1 MTQSFSANFDNYKKT
16 WSVQTELPISFTV
29 QYSSDVFNPKNH
41 DLLNCGSNNSNRRII
56 VIDRNVY
63 KLYSNQ
69 LVSYFEQL
77 KVDGKVLIIDSDEEN
92 KTWDNANKIL
102 QFFETEGLLR
112 REPVIAIGGGVLL
125 DIVGYC
131 ASIYRRGVPY
141 IKVPTTLLAIVDA
154 SVGAKVAVNH
164 FDRRNRIGAYY
175 PAIATLIDKR
185 FIATQSERE
194 IVNGIAEILKLAII
208 KDAELFELLE
218 TNYETLINEKFLF
231 GAVPV
236 RVINLAITGM
246 IEELAPNLWEKK
258 LDRCVDFGHTF
269 SPIIEMQNIPN
280 LLHGEAVIL
289 DCLFSSCIAYNR
301 TYLSAKDLDR
311 IFTTTKNLKL
321 PIFHE
326 DFTKI
331 ELLLK
336 SLSDTMKHRNGNQ
349 YLPLPLGIGNY
360 KIINDLTNDE
370 IQKAINTFSQ
380 YKE

>member
-1 MTQSFSANFDNYKKT
+1 MNQSFSANFDNYKKT
-16 WSVQTELPISFTV
+16 WSINTELPVSFTI
-29 QYSSDVFNPKNH
+29 QYSSDIFNPKNH
-41 DLLNCGSNNSNRRII
+41 DLIDVGQSNSNRKII
-56 VIDRNVY
+56 VIDKNVHN
-63 KLYSNQ
+63 LHSNRI
-69 LVSYFEQL
+69 LSYFDEL
-77 KVDGKVLIIDSDEEN
+77 KIDGRILVIDSDEEN

-102 QFFETEGLLR
+102 KFFEDEGLLR

-154 SVGAKVAVNH
+154 SVGSKVAINH
-164 FDRRNRIGAYY
+164 FDRRNRLGAYY
-175 PAIATLIDKR
+175 PALATLIDKK
-185 FIATQSERE
+185 FISTQSERE

-208 KDAELFELLE
+208 KDRELFELLE
-218 TNYETLINEKFLF
+218 TNYETLINEKFQF

-236 RVINLAITGM
+236 RVINLAISGM

-258 LDRCVDFGHTF
+258 LDRCVDFGHSF

-289 DCLFSSCIAYNR
+289 DCLFSSCIAYGR
-301 TYLSAKDLDR
+301 TYISNDELIR
-311 IFTTTKNLKL
+311 IFRTAKNLKL
-321 PIFHE
+321 PTFHE

-331 ELLLK
+331 DLLLK

-360 KIINDLTNDE
+360 KIVNDVSGDE
-370 IQKAINTFSQ
+370 IDSAIKCF
-380 YKE
+380 KDFK

>member
-1 MTQSFSANFDNYKKT
+1 MNQSFSANFDNYKKT
-16 WSVQTELPISFTV
+16 WSINTELPVSFTI
-29 QYSSDVFNPKNH
+29 QYSSDIFNPKNH
-41 DLLNCGSNNSNRRII
+41 DLIDVGQSNSNRKII
-56 VIDRNVY
+56 VIDKNVHN
-63 KLYSNQ
+63 LHSNRIMNYFDELKIDGRI
-69 LVSYFEQL
+69 LV
-77 KVDGKVLIIDSDEEN
+77 IDSDEEN
-92 KTWDNANKIL
+92 KTWNNANKIL
-102 QFFETEGLLR
+102 KFFEDEGLLR

-154 SVGAKVAVNH
+154 SVGSKVAINH
-164 FDRRNRIGAYY
+164 FDRRNRLGAYY
-175 PAIATLIDKR
+175 PALATLIDKK
-185 FIATQSERE
+185 FISTQSERE

-208 KDAELFELLE
+208 KDRELFELLE
-218 TNYETLINEKFLF
+218 TNYETLINEKFQF

-236 RVINLAITGM
+236 RVINLAISGM

-258 LDRCVDFGHTF
+258 LDRCVDFGHSF

-289 DCLFSSCIAYNR
+289 DCLFSSCIAYGR
-301 TYLSAKDLDR
+301 TYISNDELIR
-311 IFTTTKNLKL
+311 IFRTAKNLKL
-321 PIFHE
+321 PTFHE

-331 ELLLK
+331 DLLLK

-360 KIINDLTNDE
+360 KIVNDVSGDE
-370 IQKAINTFSQ
+370 IDSAIKCF
-380 YKE
+380 KDFK